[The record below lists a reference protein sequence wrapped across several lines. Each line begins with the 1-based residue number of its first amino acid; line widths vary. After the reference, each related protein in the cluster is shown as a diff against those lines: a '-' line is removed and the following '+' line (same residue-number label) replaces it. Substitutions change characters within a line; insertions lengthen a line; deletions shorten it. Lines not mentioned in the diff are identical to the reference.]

1 MILKD
6 FIQQK
11 LYHENCS
18 KLSDK
23 MKYFLS
29 SGLVILVG
37 LNLSWWWG
45 GLSALSLTVLLSVL
59 EIALSFDNAILNVS
73 VLQKMSP
80 LWQKRFYTW
89 GIFFAVFFTRLIFP
103 LLIVAITTHLHL
115 WEVIQ
120 LAIKSPQEYSRHLS
134 NAHVSFSIFGG
145 LFLWQVFCAFFFNP
159 SKKIHWFSKIEIML
173 QEIGKRKISLFLFPI
188 GLLLVL
194 EYFMPRDQQK
204 AVLLSG
210 IAAISLFALLHFLTN
225 FLQQKKEKAVAT
237 GIVPFLYLEVLDT
250 SFSLDGV
257 ISAFAITTD
266 LVILCIGLSIGAIF
280 VRSITLFLAERGV
293 MKQFIYL
300 EHGAYYA
307 IGLLGLIMLGKH
319 FIAVPGFLT
328 GLSCF
333 VLLAASLV
341 SSIRYDRSR

>member
-1 MILKD
+1 
-6 FIQQK
+6 
-11 LYHENCS
+11 
-18 KLSDK
+18 

-29 SGLVILVG
+29 SGLVILLG
-37 LNLSWWWG
+37 LSLALWWG
-45 GLSALSLTVLLSVL
+45 GLPALTLTVLLSVL
-59 EIALSFDNAILNVS
+59 EMALSFDNAILNVS
-73 VLQKMSP
+73 VLQRMDP
-80 LWQKRFYTW
+80 IWQKRFYTW

-103 LLIVAITTHLHL
+103 LLIVAITTQLHL

-120 LAIKSPQEYSRHLS
+120 LAIKAPSEYSLHLS
-134 NAHVSFSIFGG
+134 KAHIAFSVFGG
-145 LFLWQVFCAFFFNP
+145 LFLWQVFCGFFFNP
-159 SKKIHWFSKIEIML
+159 AKKIHWLGRLETL
-173 QEIGKRKISLFLFPI
+173 LAEIGQRKISLFLLPI
-188 GLLLVL
+188 GMLLILQ
-194 EYFMPRDQQK
+194 YIMPQDQQK

-210 IAAISLFALLHFLTN
+210 IAAIALFTLLHFLTY

-280 VRSITLFLAERGV
+280 VRSITLFLAERNV

-307 IGLLGLIMLGKH
+307 IGLLGLIMLSKH
-319 FIAVPGFLT
+319 FIEVPGFLT

-333 VLLAASLV
+333 VLLVTSLV
-341 SSIRYDRSR
+341 SSIRHHRTG